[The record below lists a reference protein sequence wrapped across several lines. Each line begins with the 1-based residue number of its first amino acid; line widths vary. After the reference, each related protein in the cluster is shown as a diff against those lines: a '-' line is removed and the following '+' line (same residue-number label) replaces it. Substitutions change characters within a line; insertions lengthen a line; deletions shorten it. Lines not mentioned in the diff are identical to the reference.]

1 MCTHALCKCQSVYPG
16 SFYSLCPNNSRASR
30 TPLPVIR
37 IRLSDVHGLHTRV
50 PRPRCCQITSLR
62 PKTAGRAS
70 PSAKA
75 SPLTSISALRQSRER
90 LFQETSGALTRV
102 TCHPTSPALT
112 SGTQAFHPPGL
123 SGMTKSV
130 SCYWQRRCPNHATS
144 PAQNWALPSL
154 GARYVRERD
163 LTRCDSS
170 CWPPQRTVTEAQ
182 QPFRVLP
189 QASPSPTCTSTY
201 TPVKWAAFLGSFFSA
216 GGLG

>member
-1 MCTHALCKCQSVYPG
+1 MCCLSPCPQSVACMRACVCTHALCKCQSVYPG

-102 TCHPTSPALT
+102 TCHPHLASSHVRDPSLPPSWAFWNDEKRQLLLAETMPKSRHF
-112 SGTQAFHPPGL
+112 SGSELG
-123 SGMTKSV
+123 
-130 SCYWQRRCPNHATS
+130 
-144 PAQNWALPSL
+144 PAQP
-154 GARYVRERD
+154 G
-163 LTRCDSS
+163 
-170 CWPPQRTVTEAQ
+170 
-182 QPFRVLP
+182 
-189 QASPSPTCTSTY
+189 
-201 TPVKWAAFLGSFFSA
+201 GSICA
-216 GGLG
+216 